1 MDKALQII
9 LASLISFA
17 IGIGGTM
24 YFDTP
29 SEAEKKRNMTTESLS
44 TAAENEKMKEKE
56 AEIEMLKKNLEDAE
70 AKLTGPIDYFKVIT
84 DLKNFNT
91 ALQSEIN
98 KNYETAKLQ
107 DPANKVKLHYIYSK
121 LVSFQK
127 TKTHWFKTTI
137 STDGKNKVVS
147 YFNYYSCSQPSN
159 VDDTRKVATK
169 DACFIMWNYALL
181 NEKWVQSSFTS
192 NVGSFLWNGD
202 TPHLAVDIA
211 PLEKLSEQTH
221 ILRFFLPIPDEDG
234 KVVFLKY
241 ENGKIIWDNSASID
255 WVPSTQKEAEKFQKE
270 INDLSQQ

>member
-1 MDKALQII
+1 M
-9 LASLISFA
+9 
-17 IGIGGTM
+17 
-24 YFDTP
+24 
-29 SEAEKKRNMTTESLS
+29 
-44 TAAENEKMKEKE
+44 
-56 AEIEMLKKNLEDAE
+56 
-70 AKLTGPIDYFKVIT
+70 
-84 DLKNFNT
+84 
-91 ALQSEIN
+91 
-98 KNYETAKLQ
+98 
-107 DPANKVKLHYIYSK
+107 
-121 LVSFQK
+121 VSFQK